1 MTGGALTYLGTDGL
15 ILNQSVGSSIGQAT
29 FSGGV
34 AKLTGITLNAATA
47 TGGSATLVVN
57 AGTVYL
63 GAVGIQAQ
71 TTASTASVT
80 LNGATLGALAPWSG
94 TPNMTLGPNGVSF
107 QAADEAN
114 NAHDIT
120 LSGQLSGSGSVTKT
134 GPGTLTL
141 NGQNTYTGATVVN
154 AGTLVLG
161 QSLTTSSLS
170 ISDGA
175 IVQLGVAA
183 SPAEMA
189 EAAVM
194 PDWTDKGTAIQEI
207 MGEGGNVAADVT
219 VVPEPGAL
227 SLLTIGALA
236 WLGRRRRPAV

>member
-1 MTGGALTYLGTDGL
+1 M
-15 ILNQSVGSSIGQAT
+15 LNQSTGSSIGQAT
-29 FSGGV
+29 FNGGV
-34 AKLTGITLNAATA
+34 AKLTGITLNATTA

-57 AGTVYL
+57 SGTVYL
-63 GAVGIQAQ
+63 GAVGLQAQ
-71 TTASTASVT
+71 TIVSTASVT

-94 TPNMTLGPNGVSF
+94 TPNMTLGANGVIF
-107 QAADEAN
+107 RAADEAN
-114 NAHDIT
+114 TAHDIT

-161 QSLTTSSLS
+161 HGLTTSSLS
-170 ISDGA
+170 IADGA
-175 IVQLGVAA
+175 TVQLGAA
-183 SPAEMA
+183 VSPAEMA
-189 EAAVM
+189 EATATL
-194 PDWTDKGTAIQEI
+194 DWTDDGTTIREI
-207 MGEGGNVAADVT
+207 MGEGGHRADVA

-236 WLGRRRRPAV
+236 WLSRRR

>member
-1 MTGGALTYLGTDGL
+1 MT
-15 ILNQSVGSSIGQAT
+15 
-29 FSGGV
+29 
-34 AKLTGITLNAATA
+34 
-47 TGGSATLVVN
+47 
-57 AGTVYL
+57 
-63 GAVGIQAQ
+63 
-71 TTASTASVT
+71 
-80 LNGATLGALAPWSG
+80 
-94 TPNMTLGPNGVSF
+94 F
-107 QAADEAN
+107 QAADEN
-114 NAHDIT
+114 IAHDIT

-189 EAAVM
+189 EAAATL
-194 PDWTDKGTAIQEI
+194 DWTDEGSAIQEI
-207 MGEGGNVAADVT
+207 MGEGGGVVGVA
-219 VVPEPGAL
+219 VVPEPGVL

-236 WLGRRRRPAV
+236 WLGRRRPAV